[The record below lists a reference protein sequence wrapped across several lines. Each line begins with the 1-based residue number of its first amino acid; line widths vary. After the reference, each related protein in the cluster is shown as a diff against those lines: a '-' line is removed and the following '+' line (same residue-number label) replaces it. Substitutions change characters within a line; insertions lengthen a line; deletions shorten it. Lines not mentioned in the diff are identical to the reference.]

1 MAITLNITGTLSLDI
16 NNGTN
21 YLLDWEADG
30 TSLFEP
36 GTVSWRREMV
46 TSPYVH
52 GAFEAG
58 AVKDIVQA
66 SAVINIFAATQA
78 ALQTAETNLIN
89 AFSQATYTMTLGV
102 DGTNYAWTCLRADYH
117 VRPDALRT
125 FNDAGRKWSKG
136 TFQFP
141 RQPVATSGPF

>member
-1 MAITLNITGTLSLDI
+1 MAITLAITGTLSLNI
-16 NNGTN
+16 NDGTN
-21 YLLDWEADG
+21 YLVDWDSNG
-30 TSLFEP
+30 TSLFDP

-66 SAVINIFAATQA
+66 SVELNIFAATQT

-89 AFSQATYTMTLGV
+89 AFSQSTYTLTLGV

-117 VRPDALRT
+117 VRFDALRT
-125 FNDAGRKWSKG
+125 FNDSGRKWSRG
-136 TFQFP
+136 SFAFP
-141 RQPVATSGPF
+141 RQPVGTSGPY